1 MSLSNPD
8 NAPLFA
14 ERPEWADV
22 QPLEQYEDAN
32 PIAPIFYTEECECLV
47 GTTPRHRFIEQSPSD
62 KDATNYFRAI
72 VKAGEKSPRVMEL
85 TEGIIR
91 QNPAHYSAW

>member
-8 NAPLFA
+8 NAPLFS

-32 PIAPIFYTEECECLV
+32 PIAPIFYTEECECLI
-47 GTTPRHRFIEQSPSD
+47 GTTPRRRFIEQ
-62 KDATNYFRAI
+62 
-72 VKAGEKSPRVMEL
+72 
-85 TEGIIR
+85 
-91 QNPAHYSAW
+91 

>member
-1 MSLSNPD
+1 M
-8 NAPLFA
+8 PLIPGNTPFFA

-22 QPLEQYEDAN
+22 QPLEQYDDVNA
-32 PIAPIFYTEECECLV
+32 IAPIFYTEECESLIYYDP
-47 GTTPRHRFIEQSPSD
+47 PRLHWLTGDPKD

-72 VKAGEKSPRVMEL
+72 VRAGEKSPRVLEL
-85 TEGIIR
+85 TESVIR